1 MRDVVEPRFCRLQR
15 QVLRHH
21 TGRFSEAD
29 KVGKLAVGRLLV
41 EMFGQ
46 CQRRLS
52 FGLQAQQGRPVFATE
67 ILSAH
72 GID

>member
-1 MRDVVEPRFCRLQR
+1 MRHVVEPRFCRLQR

-52 FGLQAQQGRPVFATE
+52 FG
-67 ILSAH
+67 
-72 GID
+72 